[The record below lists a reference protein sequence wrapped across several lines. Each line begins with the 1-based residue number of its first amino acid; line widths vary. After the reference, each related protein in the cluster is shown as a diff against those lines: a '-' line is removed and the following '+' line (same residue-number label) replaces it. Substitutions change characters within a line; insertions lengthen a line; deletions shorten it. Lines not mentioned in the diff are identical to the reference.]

1 MGGVGGGGQGG
12 FADITHNIPLL
23 VLLSEHS
30 RYCSRATVPHSWGKH
45 CLLLTVIS
53 GFLVLFAYCTLQSLT
68 GLKVLEPTEPRVN
81 FNDNQHVR
89 LCRPVRE

>member
-53 GFLVLFAYCTLQSLT
+53 RMARDRNMTDHEYHYFAMNAIRFSLSIM
-68 GLKVLEPTEPRVN
+68 N
-81 FNDNQHVR
+81 IIIYR
-89 LCRPVRE
+89 L